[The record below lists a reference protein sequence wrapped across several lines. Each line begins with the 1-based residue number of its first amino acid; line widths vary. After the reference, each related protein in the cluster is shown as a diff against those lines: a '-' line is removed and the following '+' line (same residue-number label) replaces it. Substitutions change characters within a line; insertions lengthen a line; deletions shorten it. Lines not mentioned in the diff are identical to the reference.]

1 MAGSVP
7 YGILQEVRQMKKLIT
22 IGREFGSGGRE
33 IGRRI
38 AEKLQIAYYDQEI
51 VTEIAKRTK
60 HSEEYVERIT
70 EDRPYM
76 AYPIHAGMSFHTAYY
91 AYTEFDRSLTVV
103 AEQHNIIKELADKS
117 DCIIVGRCADY
128 ILKEKD
134 PFRIFVYADAESKLK
149 RCRERSPEDE
159 NLSDSKIR
167 RNMRSIDKGR
177 ARYYNYFS
185 QQKWGAREN
194 YDLLINTAGKDVK
207 QVSEAVADYLKRY
220 LFDRRII

>member
-1 MAGSVP
+1 
-7 YGILQEVRQMKKLIT
+7 MKKVIT

-38 AEKLQIAYYDQEI
+38 AEKLQFSYYDREI

-60 HSEEYVERIT
+60 LSEEYVEHIT

-76 AYPIHAGMSFHTAYY
+76 PYPIHAGMSFHTAYY
-91 AYTEFDRSLTVV
+91 AYTEFDRSLAVF
-103 AEQHNIIKELADKS
+103 AEQHNIIKELAEKS

-128 ILKEKD
+128 VLKEKA
-134 PFRIFVYADAESKLK
+134 PFRIFVFADTESKLK

-159 NLSDSKIR
+159 NLSDSKMK
-167 RNMRSIDKGR
+167 RNIRSIDRGR

-194 YDLLINTAGKDVK
+194 YDLLINTSGKDIR
-207 QVSEAVADYLKRY
+207 QISDAVANYLKSY
-220 LFDRRII
+220 LFD

>member
-1 MAGSVP
+1 
-7 YGILQEVRQMKKLIT
+7 MKKLIT

-70 EDRPYM
+70 ENRPYIP
-76 AYPIHAGMSFHTAYY
+76 YPIHAGTSFHAPYY
-91 AYTEFDRSLTVV
+91 AYAEFDRSLTVF

-167 RNMRSIDKGR
+167 RNIRSIDKGR

-185 QQKWGAREN
+185 LQKWGAREN

-207 QVSEAVADYLKRY
+207 QISEAVADLVKKY
-220 LFDRRII
+220 LFD

>member
-51 VTEIAKRTK
+51 VTEISKRTRL
-60 HSEEYVERIT
+60 SEEYVERIT

-91 AYTEFDRSLTVV
+91 AYTEFDRSLTVF

>member
-1 MAGSVP
+1 
-7 YGILQEVRQMKKLIT
+7 MKKVIT

-51 VTEIAKRTK
+51 VTEIVKRTK
-60 HSEEYVERIT
+60 LSEEYVERIT
-70 EDRPYM
+70 EDRPYIS
-76 AYPIHAGMSFHTAYY
+76 YPIHAGMSFHTAYY
-91 AYTEFDRSLTVV
+91 AYTEFDRSFTVF
-103 AEQHNIIKELADKS
+103 AEQHNIIKELAERS
-117 DCIIVGRCADY
+117 DCVIVGRCADY

-159 NLSDSKIR
+159 NLSDSRIR
-167 RNMRSIDKGR
+167 RNIRSIDKGR

-185 QQKWGAREN
+185 RQKWGGA
-194 YDLLINTAGKDVK
+194 
-207 QVSEAVADYLKRY
+207 
-220 LFDRRII
+220 

>member
-1 MAGSVP
+1 
-7 YGILQEVRQMKKLIT
+7 MKKVIT

-38 AEKLQIAYYDQEI
+38 AEKLQFSYYDREI

-60 HSEEYVERIT
+60 LSEEYVERIT

-76 AYPIHAGMSFHTAYY
+76 PYPIHAGMSFHTAYY
-91 AYTEFDRSLTVV
+91 AYTEFDRSLAVF
-103 AEQHNIIKELADKS
+103 AEQHNIIKELAEKS

-128 ILKEKD
+128 VLKEKA
-134 PFRIFVYADAESKLK
+134 PFRIFVFADTESKLK

-159 NLSDSKIR
+159 NLSDFKMK
-167 RNMRSIDKGR
+167 RNIRSIDRGR

-194 YDLLINTAGKDVK
+194 YDLLINTSGKDIR
-207 QVSEAVADYLKRY
+207 QISDAVANYLKSY
-220 LFDRRII
+220 LFG

>member
-1 MAGSVP
+1 
-7 YGILQEVRQMKKLIT
+7 MKKAIT

-38 AEKLQIAYYDQEI
+38 AEKLQFSYYDREI

-60 HSEEYVERIT
+60 LSEEYVERIT

-76 AYPIHAGMSFHTAYY
+76 PYPIHAGMSFHTAYY
-91 AYTEFDRSLTVV
+91 AYTEFDRSLAVF
-103 AEQHNIIKELADKS
+103 AEQHNIIKELAEKS

-128 ILKEKD
+128 VLKEKA
-134 PFRIFVYADAESKLK
+134 PFRIFVFADTESKLK

-159 NLSDSKIR
+159 YLSDSKMK
-167 RNMRSIDKGR
+167 RNIRSIDRGR

-194 YDLLINTAGKDVK
+194 YDLLINTSGKDIR
-207 QVSEAVADYLKRY
+207 QISDAVANYLKSY
-220 LFDRRII
+220 LFG

>member
-1 MAGSVP
+1 
-7 YGILQEVRQMKKLIT
+7 MKKVIT

-38 AEKLQIAYYDQEI
+38 AEKLQFSYYDREI

-60 HSEEYVERIT
+60 LSEEYVERIT

-76 AYPIHAGMSFHTAYY
+76 PYPIHAGMSFHTVYY
-91 AYTEFDRSLTVV
+91 AYTEFDRSLAVF

-128 ILKEKD
+128 VLKEKA
-134 PFRIFVYADAESKLK
+134 PFRIFVFADTESKLK

-159 NLSDSKIR
+159 NLSDSKMK
-167 RNMRSIDKGR
+167 RNIRSIDRGR

-194 YDLLINTAGKDVK
+194 YDLLINTSGKDIR
-207 QVSEAVADYLKRY
+207 QISDAVANYLKSY
-220 LFDRRII
+220 LFG

>member
-1 MAGSVP
+1 
-7 YGILQEVRQMKKLIT
+7 MKKIIT

-38 AEKLQIAYYDQEI
+38 AEKFQFSYYDREI

-60 HSEEYVERIT
+60 LSEEYVERIT

-76 AYPIHAGMSFHTAYY
+76 PYPIHAGMSFHTAYY
-91 AYTEFDRSLTVV
+91 AYTEFDRSLAVF
-103 AEQHNIIKELADKS
+103 AEQHNIIKELAEKS
-117 DCIIVGRCADY
+117 ECIIVGRCADY
-128 ILKEKD
+128 VLKEKA
-134 PFRIFVYADAESKLK
+134 PFRIFVFADTESKLK

-159 NLSDSKIR
+159 NLSDSKMK
-167 RNMRSIDKGR
+167 RNIRSIDRGR

-194 YDLLINTAGKDVK
+194 YDLLINTSGKDIR
-207 QVSEAVADYLKRY
+207 QISDAVANYLKSY
-220 LFDRRII
+220 LFD

>member
-1 MAGSVP
+1 MAWSVP
-7 YGILQEVRQMKKLIT
+7 YGILQEVRQMKKVIT

-60 HSEEYVERIT
+60 LSEEYVERIT

-76 AYPIHAGMSFHTAYY
+76 SYPIHAGMSFHTAYY
-91 AYTEFDRSLTVV
+91 AYTEFDRSFTVF
-103 AEQHNIIKELADKS
+103 AEQHNIIKELAERS
-117 DCIIVGRCADY
+117 DCVIVGRCADY

-167 RNMRSIDKGR
+167 RNIRSIDKGR
-177 ARYYNYFS
+177 ARYYNFFS
-185 QQKWGAREN
+185 RQKWGAREN
-194 YDLLINTAGKDVK
+194 YDLLINTSGKDVK
-207 QVSEAVADYLKRY
+207 QVSEAVAGYLKRY
-220 LFDRRII
+220 LFK

>member
-1 MAGSVP
+1 
-7 YGILQEVRQMKKLIT
+7 MKKVIT

-51 VTEIAKRTK
+51 VTEISKRTRL
-60 HSEEYVERIT
+60 SEEYVERIT

-76 AYPIHAGMSFHTAYY
+76 SYPIHVGTSFYMGYY
-91 AYTEFDRSLTVV
+91 AYTEIDRSLSVF
-103 AEQHNIIKELADKS
+103 AEQHSIILELADRS
-117 DCIIVGRCADY
+117 DCVIVGRCADY
-128 ILKEKD
+128 ILKEKA

-167 RNMRSIDKGR
+167 RNIRSIDKGR

-185 QQKWGAREN
+185 RQKWGSREN
-194 YDLLINTAGKDVK
+194 YDLLINTSGKDVK

-220 LFDRRII
+220 LFE

>member
-1 MAGSVP
+1 
-7 YGILQEVRQMKKLIT
+7 MKKVIT

-38 AEKLQIAYYDQEI
+38 AEKLQFSYYDREI

-60 HSEEYVERIT
+60 LSEEYVERIT

-76 AYPIHAGMSFHTAYY
+76 PYSIHAGMSFHTAYY
-91 AYTEFDRSLTVV
+91 AYTEFDRSLAVF

-128 ILKEKD
+128 VLKEKA
-134 PFRIFVYADAESKLK
+134 PFRIFVFADTESKLK

-159 NLSDSKIR
+159 NLSDSKMK
-167 RNMRSIDKGR
+167 RNIRSIDRGR

-194 YDLLINTAGKDVK
+194 YDLLINTSGKDIR
-207 QVSEAVADYLKRY
+207 QISDAVANYLKSY
-220 LFDRRII
+220 LFG

>member
-1 MAGSVP
+1 
-7 YGILQEVRQMKKLIT
+7 MKKVIT

-38 AEKLQIAYYDQEI
+38 AEKLQFSYYDREI

-60 HSEEYVERIT
+60 LSEEYVERIT

-76 AYPIHAGMSFHTAYY
+76 PYPIHAGMSFHTAYY
-91 AYTEFDRSLTVV
+91 AYTEFDRSLAVF
-103 AEQHNIIKELADKS
+103 AEQHNIIKELAEKS

-128 ILKEKD
+128 VLKEKA
-134 PFRIFVYADAESKLK
+134 PFRIFVFADTESKLK

-159 NLSDSKIR
+159 TLSDSKMK
-167 RNMRSIDKGR
+167 RNIRSIDRGR

-194 YDLLINTAGKDVK
+194 YDLLINTSGKDIR
-207 QVSEAVADYLKRY
+207 QVSDAVADYLKSY
-220 LFDRRII
+220 LFD

>member
-1 MAGSVP
+1 
-7 YGILQEVRQMKKLIT
+7 MKKVIT

-38 AEKLQIAYYDQEI
+38 AEKLQFSYYDREI

-60 HSEEYVERIT
+60 LSEEYVERIT

-76 AYPIHAGMSFHTAYY
+76 PYPIHAGMSFHTAYY
-91 AYTEFDRSLTVV
+91 AYTEFDRSLAVF
-103 AEQHNIIKELADKS
+103 AEQHNIIKELAEKS

-128 ILKEKD
+128 VLKEKA
-134 PFRIFVYADAESKLK
+134 PFRIFVFADTESKLK

-159 NLSDSKIR
+159 NLSDFKMK
-167 RNMRSIDKGR
+167 RNIRSIDRGR

-185 QQKWGAREN
+185 QQKWGTREN
-194 YDLLINTAGKDVK
+194 YDLLINTSGKDIR
-207 QVSEAVADYLKRY
+207 QISDAVANYLKSY
-220 LFDRRII
+220 LFG

>member
-1 MAGSVP
+1 
-7 YGILQEVRQMKKLIT
+7 MKKVIT

-38 AEKLQIAYYDQEI
+38 AEKLQFSYYDREI

-60 HSEEYVERIT
+60 LSEEYVERIT

-76 AYPIHAGMSFHTAYY
+76 PYPIHAGMSFHTAYY
-91 AYTEFDRSLTVV
+91 AYTEFDRSLAVF
-103 AEQHNIIKELADKS
+103 AEQHIIIKELAEKS

-128 ILKEKD
+128 VLKEKA
-134 PFRIFVYADAESKLK
+134 PFRIFVFADTESKLK

-159 NLSDSKIR
+159 NLSDSKMK
-167 RNMRSIDKGR
+167 RNIRSIDRGR

-194 YDLLINTAGKDVK
+194 YDLLINTSGKDIR
-207 QVSEAVADYLKRY
+207 QVSDAVADYLKSY
-220 LFDRRII
+220 LLD

>member
-1 MAGSVP
+1 
-7 YGILQEVRQMKKLIT
+7 MKRRIIT

-33 IGRRI
+33 LGRRI

-51 VTEIAKRTK
+51 VAEIAKRTK
-60 HSEEYVERIT
+60 LSEEYVERIT

-76 AYPIHAGMSFHTAYY
+76 SYPIHAGMSFHTACY

-128 ILKEKD
+128 ILKEKE
-134 PFRIFVYADAESKLK
+134 PFRIFVYADAESKLQ

-159 NLSDSKIR
+159 NLSDAKMKRKI
-167 RNMRSIDKGR
+167 RSIDKGR

-185 QQKWGAREN
+185 QQKWGARDN
-194 YDLLINTAGKDVK
+194 CDLLINTSGKDIK
-207 QVSEAVADYLKRY
+207 QISEAVAEYLKRY
-220 LFDRRII
+220 LFD